1 MRPMQKRR
9 CQAALLTTI
18 AFATAC
24 TVHQTEVP
32 PLAGPS
38 ELAQAMLITATPD
51 TINVGPLNSASGDA
65 STIAIRVFDAS
76 GKGQSG
82 QTVRLQAVPS
92 GCGQLAPLTLTTD
105 SSGRATAVYTAP
117 GQPLPQPECAGFPS
131 VVDVVAT
138 PVGTNFQT
146 SVSHTASIHMVV
158 PAIVQAP
165 GAGSVNFTIAPPTAK
180 VSEEVTFSDAGSTGS
195 VGCSAMLFQW
205 YFSDG
210 ITKTGASVQH
220 DFVPAGTYTAT
231 LVVTDSCGNQSAK
244 SASIAITP

>member
-1 MRPMQKRR
+1 MQITRR
-9 CQAALLTTI
+9 QIALLAAI
-18 AFATAC
+18 ALAGAC

-38 ELAQAMLITATPD
+38 DLAQAMSITATPD
-51 TINVGPLNSASGDA
+51 TINVGPLNSISGDPSA
-65 STIAIRVFDAS
+65 IAVRVFDAS

-82 QTVRLQAVPS
+82 QTVRLETFPS
-92 GCGQLAPLTLTTD
+92 GCGQLAPMTLTTD
-105 SSGRATAVYTAP
+105 SSGRASAVFTAP

-138 PVGTNFQT
+138 VVGTNYQT

-165 GAGSVNFTIAPPTAK
+165 GAGSVNFTITPLTAK
-180 VSEEVTFSDAGSTGS
+180 ASDEVTFADAGSTGS
-195 VGCSAMLFQW
+195 VGCSPTLFQW

-220 DFVPAGTYTAT
+220 DFTPAGTYTAT
-231 LVVTDSCGNQSAK
+231 LIVTDSCGNQ
-244 SASIAITP
+244 ASKTASVVITP